1 MMLEGM
7 RNNKANVSMQDF
19 QTVEQSKR
27 EKMMSTAVSNED
39 QLQCMSDSEKNGIR
53 GREVWGQRRGAVS
66 S

>member
-27 EKMMSTAVSNED
+27 EKMKRAAVNNED
-39 QLQCMSDSEKNGIR
+39 QLQCMSDSKKNGIR
-53 GREVWGQRRGAVS
+53 GREVWEQRRGAVS